1 MYVEP
6 GLIPLSGEFLI
17 ERTAN
22 RSEEAR
28 LDIAA
33 RGFWVSG
40 QKAFFDIRVF
50 NPTAGRYKNR
60 KLNKAFEMN
69 EKEKKEKKKAYNQ
82 RVLEVEQ
89 GSFTPLVFN
98 AMGGIGREARTCYN
112 RLSELLADKRKE
124 HLSVVT
130 TWVRRKMI
138 FSLMRSVVLCLRGSR
153 IPWSQDHLASSVN
166 NKYKGQ

>member
-1 MYVEP
+1 
-6 GLIPLSGEFLI
+6 
-17 ERTAN
+17 
-22 RSEEAR
+22 
-28 LDIAA
+28 
-33 RGFWVSG
+33 
-40 QKAFFDIRVF
+40 
-50 NPTAGRYKNR
+50 
-60 KLNKAFEMN
+60 MN
-69 EKEKKEKKKAYNQ
+69 EKEKKESYNQ
-82 RVLEVEQ
+82 RVLGVEQ

-98 AMGGIGREARTCYN
+98 AMGGIGRKARTFYN

-166 NKYKGQ
+166 NNTMYSEITCAI